1 MKSVMERRGL
11 VAGIAVLVLGVFAL
25 TGTASAH
32 VAHHKKVKKH
42 TDPAGTP
49 ETCVVNALPSSF
61 MDQGEFGSSSSI
73 ADVVEVECE
82 EVYAEKEVTI
92 TATEL
97 YSRCDG
103 HLYWATPAEYDA
115 PPGDPTP
122 GPSKTVTLDNDG
134 NATAVAFGGPSC
146 AAGESLIAAHL
157 DVAPF
162 TTAVTAFDVL
172 PPRPTEPGV
181 RATPAKK
188 VEGETA
194 SDVATIV
201 QVEFP
206 PVFAEEPVNI
216 NAAQLYSRCHD
227 SPKLLF
233 VEMTESG
240 PAIRAAE
247 TEEVVGVKL
256 DNDGNAFVVLIG
268 GQSCAAGASMIEA
281 SLENAPYTTYTT
293 EFEIEPPM
301 PTFPTAPPED

>member
-11 VAGIAVLVLGVFAL
+11 VAGLAVLIVGVFAL

-32 VAHHKKVKKH
+32 VAHHKKAKKH
-42 TDPAGTP
+42 TDPAAA

-61 MDQGEFGSSSSI
+61 MDQGEFGSSSSV

-82 EVYAEKEVTI
+82 EVYAEKEVTL

-97 YSRCDG
+97 FDRCAD
-103 HLYWATPAEYDA
+103 LWWASPSEFE
-115 PPGDPTP
+115 PEPGDPVS
-122 GPSKTVTLDNDG
+122 GPSFTVTLDNDG
-134 NATAVAFGGPSC
+134 NATAVLFGGPSC

-162 TTAVTAFDVL
+162 TTAVTSFEVL

-181 RATPAKK
+181 KATPAKK
-188 VEGETA
+188 VEGETY

-216 NAAQLYSRCHD
+216 NAAQLYSRCHE

-233 VEMTESG
+233 VEMTEFG
-240 PAIRAAE
+240 PSIRAEE
-247 TEEVVGVKL
+247 TEEVLGVKL

-268 GQSCAAGASMIEA
+268 GDSCAAGVSMIEA
-281 SLENAPYTTYTT
+281 SLEHAPYTTYTT
-293 EFEIEPPM
+293 EFEIVPPM
-301 PTFPTAPPED
+301 PTFPTAPPES